1 MSGTDEGPRDLLLST
16 EKGESDGVLVA
27 VRDSGPGLA
36 AETLD
41 RLFAAFTRPRPT
53 EWEWG
58 CRSAARLSNPTVG
71 DYGRAPTR
79 RLVPSSNLRQLFVFA
94 IEYRLATKNP
104 AKEVRYLKGNSE
116 GFHSWSE
123 EEICAL

>member
-1 MSGTDEGPRDLLLST
+1 MGMGLSICCSIV
-16 EKGESDGVLVA
+16 ESRG
-27 VRDSGPGLA
+27 G
-36 AETLD
+36 
-41 RLFAAFTRPRPT
+41 RLWACA
-53 EWEWG
+53 
-58 CRSAARLSNPTVG
+58 
-71 DYGRAPTR
+71 TR
-79 RLVPSSNLRQLFVFA
+79 RAAPSSNLRQLFVFA